1 MHMNSTK
8 ESDLLKERIKELT
21 CLYEISSLSAV
32 DKPFPEILQSIVETI
47 PNAWRFPEDAICELT
62 LKEFRLH
69 SHQINVSTI
78 FEESPISIDDVVVGN
93 LKIHYPASIHT
104 MEDFLPEE
112 QKLLKKLSLEISTIL
127 ERKESKERENKY
139 LLKFRSED
147 RLRILEE
154 ITAGIAH
161 ELNTPLSNIFGFAQ
175 FIIESERNA
184 QTLSDAQKILN
195 SAIHAREIVKK
206 LMYFSCEL
214 PQRFEYASINKLT
227 EDTLRLL
234 EPTFQ
239 KSNIRLVFSKDVQE
253 TQVQL
258 DTIQITQ
265 VLFNLLN
272 NAVQASE
279 KNTTISV
286 AIETDEDQII
296 LCISDEGKGIP
307 TKDLEKIFEPF
318 YSTKEVGEGSGL
330 GLSVVHGIIRQHK
343 GTIKVNSELGKGT
356 EFIISLPISQKL

>member
-1 MHMNSTK
+1 MDPTK

-32 DKPFPEILQSIVETI
+32 DKPFQEILQSIVLTI
-47 PNAWRFPEDAICELT
+47 PHAWRFPEDAICEVT
-62 LKEFRLH
+62 LKEFHLW
-69 SHQINVSTI
+69 SSEKTAPTI
-78 FEESPISIDDVVVGN
+78 YQECPISIDGTTIGN
-93 LKIHYPASIHT
+93 LKIHYPASTHAI
-104 MEDFLPEE
+104 EDFLLEE
-112 QKLLKKLSLEISTIL
+112 KKLLKKLSLEIATIL
-127 ERKESKERENKY
+127 ERKESKERENEY
-139 LLKFRSED
+139 LQKFRRED

-214 PQRFEYASINKLT
+214 PQRFEYTSINKLT
-227 EDTLRLL
+227 EDALRLL

-239 KSNIRLVFSKDVQE
+239 KSNIRLVFSKDAQE

-286 AIETDEDQII
+286 AIETVEDQII

-343 GTIKVNSELGKGT
+343 GTINVISELGKGT
-356 EFIISLPISQKL
+356 IFTITLPISQKL